1 MLAGLIGFTTGY
13 GLAGFCLFVRGF
25 LMGSFLV
32 LGWRWVRS
40 RGWASCGLRARLW
53 CGLRASLRLFAWGYL
68 RLRTRLLD
76 LPRSCLRRWL

>member
-1 MLAGLIGFTTGY
+1 MRLFGAS
-13 GLAGFCLFVRGF
+13 LFVWGF